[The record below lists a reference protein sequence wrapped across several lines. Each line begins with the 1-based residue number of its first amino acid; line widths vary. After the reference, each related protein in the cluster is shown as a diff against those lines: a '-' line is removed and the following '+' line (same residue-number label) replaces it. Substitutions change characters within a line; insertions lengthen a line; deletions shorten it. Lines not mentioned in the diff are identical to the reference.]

1 MIVRAGAA
9 VRGLDGA
16 STDRVYR
23 KRHSC
28 WQSPRCNRPQPRWR
42 HSKLLQVARNQAI
55 WSPKVDDVGAAI
67 AKICVLTG
75 SYPAS
80 NSRDS
85 CR

>member
-1 MIVRAGAA
+1 MIVRARAA

-16 STDRVYR
+16 STDRVYC

-28 WQSPRCNRPQPRWR
+28 WQSPRCNRLPPSWTHARR
-42 HSKLLQVARNQAI
+42 LQVARKHPTG
-55 WSPKVDDVGAAI
+55 SPKVDGLGVAI
-67 AKICVLTG
+67 ATICVLTG

-80 NSRDS
+80 NSRNS